1 MGALYLTSN
10 TGAAGK
16 TMVAAGI
23 GRLLANNGKKVGYLK
38 IGADDGDAVFMK
50 AALGLTETP
59 EAMIAGTH
67 DAKKAF
73 ESLMAGKDTVIVEG
87 LAGKEKASADIAASL
102 SAKVIFVDAY
112 KDGMS
117 LVDLAA
123 GYKSFGSGLAG
134 VIFNKV
140 PGRQITT
147 VETTVKA
154 GLAKIGINAL
164 GFIPEDRMLY
174 SLSVADLA
182 AGLNGR
188 ILDDTA
194 RAVEL
199 VSSFMLGIV
208 GIDRNPTYFSRK
220 TAKAVVLPAR
230 RADLA
235 LAALATPTS
244 CLVLTGGGEPNDS
257 VREAAKAEQVPIV
270 LVNADT
276 EAVVTNIEK
285 MLAEAKF
292 HQEKKLPH
300 LDEIISQ
307 NLEISAL

>member
-16 TMVAAGI
+16 TTVAAGI
-23 GRLLANNGKKVGYLK
+23 GRLLAGSGKKVGYLK

-50 AALGLTETP
+50 SALGLAEAP
-59 EAMIAGTH
+59 EAMLAGA
-67 DAKKAF
+67 DNAKKVYD
-73 ESLMAGKDTVIVEG
+73 SLAAGKDTVIVEG
-87 LAGKEKASADIAASL
+87 LAGKEKASADIAASIA
-102 SAKVIFVDAY
+102 AKVIFVDAY
-112 KDGMS
+112 TDGMS

-123 GYKSFGSGLAG
+123 GYQSFGNQLAG

-140 PGRQITT
+140 PNARITG
-147 VETTVKA
+147 VETSVKA
-154 GLAKIGINAL
+154 GLAKIGVKTL
-164 GFIPEDRMLY
+164 GLIPEDRTLY

-188 ILDDTA
+188 ILDDTERTA
-194 RAVEL
+194 EL

-208 GIDRNPTYFSRK
+208 GIDRNPVYFSRQ

-244 CLVLTGGGEPNDS
+244 CLVLTGSGELNDT
-257 VREAAKAEQVPIV
+257 VRETARAEQVPIV

-276 EAVVTNIEK
+276 GTVIADIEK
-285 MLAEAKF
+285 MLSEAKF
-292 HQEKKLPH
+292 RQVKKLPH
-300 LDEIISQ
+300 LEDIIGQS
-307 NLEISAL
+307 LEVSTL